1 MRIALQILSALGI
14 AGTVLPA
21 FLYFADAITEGQ
33 LHGILLVAAIVWF
46 GATPFWMERKPGA

>member
-21 FLYFADAITEGQ
+21 FLFFTGTLELGQ
-33 LHGILLVAAIVWF
+33 VHWIMLVAAVVWF
-46 GATPFWMERKPGA
+46 GATPFWMERKQGA